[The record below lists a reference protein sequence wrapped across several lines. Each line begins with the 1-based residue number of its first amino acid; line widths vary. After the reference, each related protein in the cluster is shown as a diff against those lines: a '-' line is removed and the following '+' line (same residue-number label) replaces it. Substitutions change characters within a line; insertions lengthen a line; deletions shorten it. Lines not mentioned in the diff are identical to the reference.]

1 MPFATKIREAVFPS
15 IPPEPRLPEYGTHII
30 PQFAFQL
37 ARVFSSYYG
46 KVKILSNDPAMYTRV
61 RFCRAVQR
69 VMNNALAL
77 LMVEPLEAM

>member
-1 MPFATKIREAVFPS
+1 MVARVVSGRGAPM
-15 IPPEPRLPEYGTHII
+15 PEPRLPEYGTHII

-61 RFCRAVQR
+61 RFCRAVQQ
-69 VMNNALAL
+69 VINNALAL
-77 LMVEPLEAM
+77 FLIEPLEAM